1 MNKKEHEGRRARM
14 RERFINEGME
24 HFENHEVLEL
34 LLYYAIPGKDTNLLA
49 HKLIEE
55 FESLAG
61 VLEAMPEE
69 IMKRM
74 RLSKNTAVLLSMIP
88 SLCQK
93 YMTSRW
99 GDKIL
104 LNSVDKA
111 GEYLVSLFAGKT
123 REEFYLICLN
133 GANRVLTVKTI
144 ATGTINETQ
153 VYPRNIIE
161 IVLNFKATSVILS
174 HNHPGG
180 SIELSKYDIESTK
193 HIETILSAI
202 GVRLLDHI
210 VVAGQKYKSMA
221 KSGIIGGE
229 SKMVGLA

>member
-24 HFENHEVLEL
+24 HFEDHEALEL
-34 LLYYAIPGKDTNLLA
+34 LLYYAIPGRDTNLLA

-55 FESLAG
+55 FGGLFA
-61 VLEAMPEE
+61 VLEAPPEE

-74 RLSKNTAVLLSMIP
+74 KLSKNTAVLLSMVP

-99 GDKIL
+99 GERLL
-104 LNSVDKA
+104 LNTVDKA

-123 REEFYLICLN
+123 KEEFYIICLN
-133 GANRVLTVKTI
+133 NANKVLTVKTI

-153 VYPRNIIE
+153 VYPRNIVE
-161 IVLNFKATSVILS
+161 IVLNFKAASVILA

-180 SIELSKYDIESTK
+180 SDEFSKYDIDSTK
-193 HIETILSAI
+193 QIETILSAI

-210 VVAGQKYKSMA
+210 VVAGKKYISMA
-221 KSGIIGGE
+221 KNGIIGGE
-229 SKMVGLA
+229 SKGGTA